1 MHEEI
6 SFLGDDNIGNP
17 EAVRNLMTMGK
28 ANLYAHAG
36 MKDIFGK
43 LLPGVEVL
51 ALGPPTVDQSALV
64 RNQASRNADE
74 YWHLQAAAAQAVPAV
89 GRGRVAPLFPGH
101 VRASRNPFPEEAR
114 WLMYHLRQLRGEQ
127 MLSIVRML
135 DKAMNNTSLIL
146 LFRIGG
152 KSLLFPGDAQWEN
165 WAYALN
171 DPEIQELL
179 KDVDV
184 YKVGHHGSLNAT
196 PKSLWEHFA
205 KRSADPHKSDRLTS
219 IMSTMPGKH
228 GSIASKTEVPRTTLK
243 AELKRDSNLLTTD
256 ELDAGALYRDIEIT
270 L

>member
-1 MHEEI
+1 
-6 SFLGDDNIGNP
+6 
-17 EAVRNLMTMGK
+17 V
-28 ANLYAHAG
+28 
-36 MKDIFGK
+36 
-43 LLPGVEVL
+43 
-51 ALGPPTVDQSALV
+51 
-64 RNQASRNADE
+64 
-74 YWHLQAAAAQAVPAV
+74 
-89 GRGRVAPLFPGH
+89 
-101 VRASRNPFPEEAR
+101 
-114 WLMYHLRQLRGEQ
+114 RGEQ

-165 WAYALN
+165 WAYALS

-196 PKSLWEHFA
+196 PKSLWELFA
-205 KRSADPHKSDRLTS
+205 HRSADPHTPDRLTS

-228 GSIASKTEVPRTTLK
+228 GSVASKTEVPRMTLK
-243 AELKRDSNLLTTD
+243 AELKRESTLVTTD
-256 ELDAGALYRDIEIT
+256 ELEASALYRDVEIA